1 MAIGNSPKGMLSWLQ
16 HARGV
21 EKGNADAR
29 LQMQT
34 FGGPVNMCGAKTNSS
49 NIISSILFCF
59 FSRLAF
65 ALNFLRGMAMAE
77 VWTKW
82 PSKKTNRN
90 DQ

>member
-1 MAIGNSPKGMLSWLQ
+1 LAIGNSLKGMLSWLQ

-49 NIISSILFCF
+49 SLSCF
-59 FSRLAF
+59 LARLAF

-77 VWTKW
+77 FWTK
-82 PSKKTNRN
+82 
-90 DQ
+90 